1 VSSIDRGEGILSRA
15 GRSGEDPE
23 RTQSVPPRPLAP
35 RERVAWV
42 AAWVVVLALPLWIA
56 RLSGVALAVAA
67 VGVLVWGIAR
77 VRRRDRGALVIT
89 GVLALAV
96 GIAGGVQLRLLDIAT
111 EWPRVGAQVEERAA
125 TALNR
130 ELDELVRRGEVA
142 VEGVERA
149 LGGRGPAAPGAAL
162 FGTLEQL
169 RAANRVEALTLY
181 DANGVALAWA
191 GEHRGTVPVEV
202 RRGERSYTFAQG
214 PLFSYLYFVR
224 PLPSGH
230 SVMAAMLLDAQIV
243 VGEGSA
249 PFAERFARR
258 LGVRPRFTSPE
269 RARGESIWDWSTD
282 RPILSVSFA
291 TLTQQAWWER
301 VVERGRTAVGGVWA
315 IGFLALSVLWY
326 RRHSRMPALPVA
338 AGTAGLLLL
347 PLGQG
352 VTSESLFSPLLFVL
366 PGPLDVTLGML
377 LVLLFGSAVWLLTHT
392 GRLEWGRGAPV
403 WVTAPIAG
411 AICVGALLLVERSA
425 ATGLLAGAVAGGLAL
440 QVAATLLIA
449 IPLFLLL
456 GSQRRNDSWRTGTA
470 IVLAGLSLAVILGAA
485 LVLLWHPERPIPIWS
500 AAVWAL
506 PFALIARGYAPAPP
520 RRRVLRDWVFA
531 GWLAATAAVP
541 HLWVMHTAAELEI
554 AEGELARLGTETDPF
569 LNFLLRQ
576 FSERAV
582 EYHRDGEE
590 GVNLLYHS
598 WVSSGLAREG
608 YEAALGI
615 WSGGELEKELRLSE
629 VTAAHPTF
637 APAVREF
644 GHGETPVV
652 ERYTDV
658 EGLHY
663 LLLVSLPEDRVI
675 SVAVPPRY
683 RTGRATALA
692 RFLQPGRTAGG
703 TAQHDELYLL
713 PISTEER
720 EEVTAGLLDMR
731 DVGVGW
737 SRVPNGWRS
746 EARAHFPA
754 GWMHAHLLVRTTA
767 LPLLAIRGLL
777 LLAGVLILWM
787 LLWTAGR
794 LLCGELPEVGP
805 LRRRWLGSF
814 RGRLTVALFVFF
826 LAPMAIFGA
835 VAYGAVAREV
845 VRSAGGLA
853 HRSLE
858 QAARELSRAS
868 LGEVGSLVGADLL
881 LFRQGALVGSSAPEV
896 LDLGLF
902 HSWLPPDVH
911 LSFTRGE
918 DLEEREER
926 RLAGND
932 YLIAYRRLDP
942 AVVLAAPAPLA
953 SDEITRRQHEFAHVA
968 LLMSLLGAAFSVVL
982 SLLVGRALTRPL
994 DELGHAVATVGTG
1007 NLRVRLPEG
1016 RRDEFGSVYA
1026 AFNRMVRG
1034 IRRARTALVRETR
1047 RTETIVA
1054 EAATGVLALDARRR
1068 VELVNPRASEI
1079 LGQLLPVG
1087 VEIPRANPLLS
1098 ALADAVDRFW
1108 AAGAVEATHEI
1119 EVEGRSLRLRLRR
1132 LSGPEEER
1140 GAVAALEDVTSEI
1153 RTARVLAWGEM
1164 ARQVAHEIKNPLTP
1178 IKLSVQH
1185 VRRAYQDR
1193 RPDFSDILD
1202 RNVEAVLGE
1211 IDRLGEISRAF
1222 ARFGTPEQEVE
1233 RPESVDLLRA
1243 VEDTLALYRGSE
1255 DGLTYSV
1262 DVQPGAPVRAI
1273 ARTGE
1278 LKEVLV
1284 NLLENA
1290 REALNGGGEIR
1301 VSLAPLDSGRV
1312 ELSVA
1317 DSGEG
1322 IPAEFLDT
1330 VFEPHFSTRTSGT
1343 GLGLAIV
1350 RRLVESWGAEVSA
1363 HSRPGEGT
1371 RFSIRLLTGAPPD
1384 GTG

>member
-1 VSSIDRGEGILSRA
+1 M
-15 GRSGEDPE
+15 
-23 RTQSVPPRPLAP
+23 
-35 RERVAWV
+35 
-42 AAWVVVLALPLWIA
+42 LALPFWIT
-56 RLSGVALAVAA
+56 RLSAAALAVAA
-67 VGVLVWGIAR
+67 AATLVWAVAGIR
-77 VRRRDRGALVIT
+77 GRDRAAGMALAGALAL
-89 GVLALAV
+89 GLGLAA
-96 GIAGGVQLRLLDIAT
+96 GIQFRLLEIAT
-111 EWPRVGAQVEERAA
+111 AWPRVGAEVEERAA

-142 VEGVERA
+142 VEGVERE

-162 FGTLEQL
+162 FATLEQL
-169 RAANRVEALTLY
+169 RSASRVEALTLY
-181 DANGVALAWA
+181 DANGVALAWS
-191 GEHRGTVPVEV
+191 GEHRGAVPVQV
-202 RRGERSYTFAQG
+202 RRGEQSYTFAQG

-243 VGEGSA
+243 VGDGTV

-269 RARGESIWDWSTD
+269 RARGGSIWDWSTD

-291 TLTQQAWWER
+291 TLTQQHWWER
-301 VVERGRTAVGGVWA
+301 VVDRGRTAVGLTWLLA
-315 IGFLALSVLWY
+315 FLTASALWY
-326 RRHSRMPALPVA
+326 RRSAGMPALPVA
-338 AGTAGLLLL
+338 MGTVGVLLL

-352 VTSESLFSPLLFVL
+352 VAGDSLFSPLLFVL

-377 LVLLFGSAVWLLTHT
+377 LVLLVGSAVWLLTRTTPLRRATHIP
-392 GRLEWGRGAPV
+392 LWLSVPS
-403 WVTAPIAG
+403 AG
-411 AICVGALLLVERSA
+411 LVCAVALLLVERSA
-425 ATGLLAGAVAGGLAL
+425 ATGLLAGEMAGGLAL
-440 QVAATLLIA
+440 QVATTLMIA
-449 IPLFLLL
+449 IPLFVLLTTGGARRSRRSGAALLL
-456 GSQRRNDSWRTGTA
+456 GGMA
-470 IVLAGLSLAVILGAA
+470 AAVALGVAV
-485 LVLLWHPERPIPIWS
+485 VLLWHPERPLPVWTAAAWAIPFGLM
-500 AAVWAL
+500 AL
-506 PFALIARGYAPAPP
+506 GHAPAPP
-520 RRRVLRDWVFA
+520 RRRALSQWVLA
-531 GWLAATAAVP
+531 GWLAATAAIP
-541 HLWVMHTAAELEI
+541 HLWVLHTAAELEV

-576 FSERAV
+576 FSERAAA
-582 EYHRDGEE
+582 YHSDGEE

-598 WVSSGLAREG
+598 WVASGLAREG
-608 YEAALGI
+608 YEATLGI
-615 WSGGELEKELRLSE
+615 WRGGELETELRLSE
-629 VTAAHPTF
+629 QAAPPSSI
-637 APAVREF
+637 APAVQEY
-644 GHGETPVV
+644 GEGEEPVV

-663 LLLVSLPEDRVI
+663 LLLLSMPEERVI

-692 RFLQPGRTAGG
+692 RFLQPSGTLAG
-703 TAQHDELYLL
+703 TATHETLYLL

-720 EEVTAGLLDMR
+720 EEVAAGLLDMR
-731 DVGVGW
+731 DVGVQW

-777 LLAGVLILWM
+777 LLVGGLLLSVALWS
-787 LLWTAGR
+787 AGR
-794 LLCGELPEVGP
+794 LLCGELPEIGP
-805 LRRRWLGSF
+805 LRRRWVGSF
-814 RGRLTVALFVFF
+814 RGRLTIALFVFF
-826 LAPMAIFGA
+826 LTPMAIFGA

-845 VRSAGGLA
+845 VRSAGVLA

-858 QAARELSRAS
+858 QAARELSRTS
-868 LGEVGSLVGADLL
+868 LGEVGNLVGADLL
-881 LFRQGALVGSSAPEV
+881 LFRQGALVGSSSPEV
-896 LDLGLF
+896 IDLGLF
-902 HSWLPPDVH
+902 HSWLPSDVH

-968 LLMSLLGAAFSVVL
+968 LLMSLLGAAFSVFL

-994 DELGHAVATVGTG
+994 DELGHAVSTVGTG

-1068 VELVNPRASEI
+1068 LELVNPRASEI
-1079 LGQLLPVG
+1079 LGALLPVG
-1087 VEIPRANPLLS
+1087 APIPRSRPLLA

-1108 AAGAVEATHEI
+1108 DEGAVEAVHEL
-1119 EVEGRSLRLRLRR
+1119 EVDGRSLRLRLRR

-1185 VRRAYQDR
+1185 VRRAYLDR
-1193 RPDFSDILD
+1193 RGDFDQILD
-1202 RNVEAVLGE
+1202 RNVEAILAE

-1222 ARFGTPEQEVE
+1222 ARFGTPEQDVE

-1243 VEDTLALYRGSE
+1243 IEDTLALYRGSE
-1255 DGLTYSV
+1255 DGLTYV
-1262 DVQPGAPVRAI
+1262 VEVEPDAPLRAI
-1273 ARTGE
+1273 ARMGE

-1301 VSLAPLDSGRV
+1301 VALARLDPGRV
-1312 ELSVA
+1312 ELSVE
-1317 DSGEG
+1317 DTGEG
-1322 IPAEFLDT
+1322 IPVELLDT

-1350 RRLVESWGAEVSA
+1350 RRLVESWGGEISA
-1363 HSRPGEGT
+1363 QSNRDSGT
-1371 RFSIRLLTGAPPD
+1371 RFSIRLLEASRPD
-1384 GTG
+1384 GAG